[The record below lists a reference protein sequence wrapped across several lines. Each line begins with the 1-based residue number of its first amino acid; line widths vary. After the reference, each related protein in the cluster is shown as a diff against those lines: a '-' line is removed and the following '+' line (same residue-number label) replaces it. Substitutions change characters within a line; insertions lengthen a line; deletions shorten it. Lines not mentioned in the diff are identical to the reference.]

1 MRPGAAPR
9 VRRDI
14 TLLLALLVLYAV
26 GSAFVGNSYY
36 QLILTLVPIWAAVGL
51 SWNLFSGLAG
61 LISFGHAAFFGLGA
75 YTVTLCLVDA
85 GLTPWF
91 GIPLGAAVGGLA
103 GFVIGLPV
111 LRLRGHYF
119 ALAMLAYPLLFQYVL
134 QYLGLQEVPLPIH
147 REHPAAFLQFADPH
161 DYTLVALGLVLIA
174 AVCFIAVENTR
185 FGLALMATR
194 QNEMA
199 AEAAGLDTW
208 RWKIAGLTLSGALAA
223 AAGGLYACVL
233 LIVTPESVFGLLI
246 SAQALTV
253 TLFGGVATVWGP
265 LIGAAMLIPLAEVL
279 NAQLGNVLPGIQG
292 VVYGVAV
299 IGIMLVAPEGVFW
312 RFRDRWLS
320 GRAPVQPLSEASLA
334 AAPGAEDAPSRPA
347 PAPMP
352 RPMPRPMPLPAPC
365 PAPCPVRAHGDVIL
379 AVDGLSKSFGGLKA
393 VSGVTFSARRGEI
406 LGIIGPNGA
415 GKTTLFNVLNGVLP
429 ASAGTAAL
437 DGRRLTGL
445 RLHGVARLGIG
456 RTFQVVRSFPRLS
469 LLDNVVVGAYG
480 AGLGDVAAV
489 VATHHALDRVGLRA
503 LAGRQAGQL
512 TNKSLRLM
520 ELARALAGQP
530 RLLLLDETLAGL
542 GREECDDILSVLDR
556 LRAEGMTILIIEHT
570 MHAMLRI
577 ADRFLVIDHGQVL
590 AEGPPRAVIENPAV
604 IEAYLGRK
612 WLARAKQDVA

>member
-1 MRPGAAPR
+1 MRPGAASR

-14 TLLLALLVLYAV
+14 TVLLALLAMYAA

-75 YTVTLCLVDA
+75 YTVTLCLVNA

-161 DYTLVALGLVLIA
+161 DYTLVAVGLALIA
-174 AVCFIAVENTR
+174 ALCFIAVENTR

-233 LIVTPESVFGLLI
+233 LIVTPESVFGLLV

-265 LIGAAMLIPLAEVL
+265 LIGAAILIPLAEIL

-312 RFRDRWLS
+312 RIRDRLLS
-320 GRAPVQPLSEASLA
+320 GRALVRPPSGDRSA
-334 AAPGAEDAPSRPA
+334 AVPGAGDVP
-347 PAPMP
+347 P
-352 RPMPRPMPLPAPC
+352 RPIPTHGI
-365 PAPCPVRAHGDVIL
+365 RAKGDVIL

-393 VSGVTFSARRGEI
+393 VGGVTFSARRGEI

-429 ASAGTAAL
+429 ASAGGATL

-445 RLHGVARLGIG
+445 SLHAVARLGIG

-480 AGLGDVAAV
+480 AGLSDTAAIA
-489 VATHHALDRVGLRA
+489 ATHDALDRVGLREQA
-503 LAGRQAGQL
+503 SQQAGQL

-542 GREECDDILSVLDR
+542 GREECDDILSVLER
-556 LRAEGMTILIIEHT
+556 LRTEGMTILIIEHT